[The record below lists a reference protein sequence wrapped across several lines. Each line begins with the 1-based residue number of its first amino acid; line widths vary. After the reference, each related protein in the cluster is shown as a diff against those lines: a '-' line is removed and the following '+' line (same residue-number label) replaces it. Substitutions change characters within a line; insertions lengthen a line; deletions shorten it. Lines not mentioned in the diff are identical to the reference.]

1 MTTQISI
8 PTVARGKV
16 RAFLKSK
23 SAFAGWCERKGLDSR
38 EVKNAQLI
46 EFAEEYGW
54 LNDVI
59 AMIGAT
65 QTAVGADVALP
76 VAKPAPVIHHDVEAG
91 QDFAEAMR
99 IEKAKEGFS
108 VASIIAGVDQL
119 LSPLVRSEIERA
131 LEPVVRAANQPPI
144 EIVKEVEV
152 ERVVE
157 RVVEAARE
165 APKGQ
170 LAYAVKTGKTVEF
183 SKLFGVRTQQGFG
196 KAPISLWNSHGAAPA
211 IDPFYVVDATNMG
224 LFATAAEHGT
234 NVWMVG
240 PGGSGKT
247 SLPEQFA
254 AYTGRPFFKF
264 GFTKQTEVG
273 TLIGGDGF
281 KAGET
286 QWNDGALVAALRRP
300 GSVILFDEVT
310 LAPAGVQALLQGI
323 ADDHRSYTI
332 HQTGEVIKV
341 APGVMLCVADNTNGS
356 GDETGRYAGTNQ
368 SNGALVNRFKRM
380 IRVDYLTKAQE
391 VQALM
396 GWTGIVE
403 AAATHVVEFFQR
415 ARKLPEMDGA
425 ILSLRQMTGFVNT
438 VKDGFSS
445 KVAFE
450 VAVLNAMP
458 NTERAA
464 LEALATLE
472 WNREFER
479 HLTGSSSTS
488 VEPMGVPDN
497 SAGSRA
503 FDDEV
508 SAALNR

>member
-1 MTTQISI
+1 LKRIRPDQ
-8 PTVARGKV
+8 AKCGK
-16 RAFLKSK
+16 
-23 SAFAGWCERKGLDSR
+23 CE
-38 EVKNAQLI
+38 
-46 EFAEEYGW
+46 
-54 LNDVI
+54 
-59 AMIGAT
+59 
-65 QTAVGADVALP
+65 
-76 VAKPAPVIHHDVEAG
+76 
-91 QDFAEAMR
+91 
-99 IEKAKEGFS
+99 
-108 VASIIAGVDQL
+108 
-119 LSPLVRSEIERA
+119 
-131 LEPVVRAANQPPI
+131 
-144 EIVKEVEV
+144 
-152 ERVVE
+152 
-157 RVVEAARE
+157 
-165 APKGQ
+165 
-170 LAYAVKTGKTVEF
+170 
-183 SKLFGVRTQQGFG
+183 
-196 KAPISLWNSHGAAPA
+196 A
-211 IDPFYVVDATNMG
+211 IY
-224 LFATAAEHGT
+224 
-234 NVWMVG
+234 
-240 PGGSGKT
+240 
-247 SLPEQFA
+247 Q
-254 AYTGRPFFKF
+254 
-264 GFTKQTEVG
+264 
-273 TLIGGDGF
+273 
-281 KAGET
+281 
-286 QWNDGALVAALRRP
+286 
-300 GSVILFDEVT
+300 
-310 LAPAGVQALLQGI
+310 
-323 ADDHRSYTI
+323 
-332 HQTGEVIKV
+332 
-341 APGVMLCVADNTNGS
+341 CC
-356 GDETGRYAGTNQ
+356 YAGTNQ